1 MKTVSLLNLKGGVGK
16 SFTSVNMAYELWR
29 RGNRVLLWDNDKQ
42 GNLSKAFARYEAE
55 QTAPAAKILS
65 GEWQDPEEL
74 IQATDYEPK
83 SRIICTKKLSA

>member
-42 GNLSKAFARYEAE
+42 GKVN
-55 QTAPAAKILS
+55 
-65 GEWQDPEEL
+65 G
-74 IQATDYEPK
+74 
-83 SRIICTKKLSA
+83 RIWRN